1 MHSESE
7 NRKPKHRSV
16 RERTMTTAVCLL
28 VIAVLLVAFLIL
40 FVNIRSVTRQTSQL
54 LEQQTRTS
62 ADVISEQLSSYS
74 RLCEILAANIHL
86 QTVAAREISPADDT
100 ELFEHAYSLRKDMT
114 NQISSYGSYINT
126 LGV

>member
-40 FVNIRSVTRQTSQL
+40 FVNIRSVTRQTSSFWNSKPG
-54 LEQQTRTS
+54 RVPTS
-62 ADVISEQLSSYS
+62 SQSSFPATPV
-74 RLCEILAANIHL
+74 C
-86 QTVAAREISPADDT
+86 ARSSPPT
-100 ELFEHAYSLRKDMT
+100 STCKRWPPGRSLPPT
-114 NQISSYGSYINT
+114 TPSFLNT
-126 LGV
+126 LTHCAKI